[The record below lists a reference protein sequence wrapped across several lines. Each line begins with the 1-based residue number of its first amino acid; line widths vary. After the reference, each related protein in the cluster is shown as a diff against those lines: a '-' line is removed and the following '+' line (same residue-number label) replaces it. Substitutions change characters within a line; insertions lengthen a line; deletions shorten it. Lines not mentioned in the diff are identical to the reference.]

1 MGTVRI
7 CEIFSSLNGE
17 GKYTGYPTTFIRLS
31 GCPFNCKYCDTLY
44 AKEAGKKMS
53 IEKIMTKVNKLGN
66 RYVCITGGEP
76 LAQGDIM
83 SLVYE
88 LLSFSYIVSI
98 ETSGLIEI
106 EEDGYARTFNYT
118 MDIKCPSSGVS
129 SSNVYSNLSR
139 LKSYDEVKFVISDL
153 QDLNFAKSVLKK
165 YPTKAQVVYS
175 PVNNDL
181 SIAKLI
187 VENLLNKNIQGKL
200 GMQLHKILDIK

>member
-1 MGTVRI
+1 MKI

-31 GCPFNCKYCDTLY
+31 GCPFSCNYCDTLY
-44 AKEAGKKMS
+44 AKENGKRMS
-53 IEKIMTKVNKLGN
+53 IDKIMAKVNKLGN
-66 RYVCITGGEP
+66 KHICITGGEP
-76 LAQGDIM
+76 LIHNDVL

-98 ETSGLIEI
+98 ETSGLVEI

-129 SSNVYSNLSR
+129 NRNVYSNLSR
-139 LKSYDEVKFVISDL
+139 LKSYDEVKFVIVDS
-153 QDLNFAKSVLKK
+153 QDLEFSKEVLKK
-165 YPTKAQVVYS
+165 YPTKAQIIYS

-181 SIAKLI
+181 SVAKLI
-187 VENLLNKNIQGKL
+187 SDNLVNKNIAGRL
-200 GMQLHKILDIK
+200 GLQLHKILDIK